1 MRTILLNILIAL
13 LLAMSAHRDVLAHHQ
28 ISYLAPAVPGIAAF
42 IGSGHILPLGESFS
56 GLDKYSEV
64 SVIHP
69 SGKRVSLKKATNMG
83 VFGFSVLPSSEQGLH
98 VLVVAAEEHFGTRT
112 TTGYFRGTRQQAIAA
127 GKRVIDSKQTFRF
140 SKSYRQLGGKNTTGK
155 TPMEIGHKIEI
166 VPDHLDTPLRQGGRA
181 AATVMLDGK
190 PLRGVTIGALS
201 VQRGGKLG
209 HMDEPKSF
217 HAVLETDAQGRA
229 ELPLLE
235 KGWMVYLTE
244 VVQPDPMEGVDKR
257 YISTTLSLWVQ

>member
-13 LLAMSAHRDVLAHHQ
+13 LLAIPSHPDVFAHHK

-56 GLDKYSEV
+56 GLDNYSEI
-64 SVIHP
+64 SVIYP
-69 SGKRVSLKKATNMG
+69 SGKRVPLEQATDMG
-83 VFGFSVLPSSEQGLH
+83 AFGFSVLPSSEEGLH
-98 VLVVAAEEHFGTRT
+98 LLSVVAKEHFGTRT

-127 GKRVIDSKQTFRF
+127 GRRVIDSKQTFRF
-140 SKSYRQLGGKNTTGK
+140 SKSYRQLGEKNTMGK

-166 VPDHLDTPLRQGGRA
+166 VPDHLDTPLRQGGRV

-190 PLRGVTIGALS
+190 PLQGVTIGALS
-201 VQRGGKLG
+201 VERGGKLG
-209 HMDEPKSF
+209 HMDEHKSF
-217 HAVLETDAQGRA
+217 PVVLETDAQGRV

-235 KGWMVYLTE
+235 SGWMVYLTE
-244 VVQPDPMEGVDKR
+244 VVQPDPMEGVDNR